1 MRRLLKVVV
10 LGEMSNQGI
19 LASQHCQSKSKA
31 LYSCWHNWSIM
42 PWQLCY
48 LVWKNL
54 SMMQDNE
61 PLTIFV
67 AMPGTEQSR
76 GGQSIPWPDPEAIE
90 RHFFQRIALKL
101 KQDLQREVILHIE
114 RYEHLASV
122 IHDSLFP
129 EPWQSPVYIAD
140 LTGNNANVYLE
151 LGIRWALK
159 ERVTVLVSQ
168 TITDVKFDAAY
179 AHVIPYSNDPILLE
193 QAIDSV
199 LKTIKEGLAN
209 GKHIDSPV
217 ILPKDTIIE
226 AEIKAYQNKIELL
239 EEKIKALT
247 QGKKFLDSAKSAR
260 EPEERMLLY
269 QSAIQANP
277 TLMEAYLPLAQEQRK
292 QGYYPNALVTLK
304 QAIALF
310 PTNAEF
316 YREQGVT
323 YNKKGQ
329 FEEAIQAFR
338 AAVSLDDK
346 DDEAWS
352 NLGGLLRTIG
362 TKSLSYNWDA
372 LREARDSYQK
382 ALKANDRNTYAQGN
396 LARLDIMLSKV
407 DPERFSLAIEEFE
420 ILEALCRLDLKRDP
434 QNYWRWFDRADSYLL
449 SGKVDEGYH
458 LYAKAI
464 ELVPL
469 EYRKSELSI
478 VMSPLTNFLLLDV
491 FLDDSVKVAVQKVVE
506 TLELLISGQIAQ
518 AKFPSGVTSTKER
531 FVDSRRTQL
540 WLG

>member
-1 MRRLLKVVV
+1 
-10 LGEMSNQGI
+10 
-19 LASQHCQSKSKA
+19 
-31 LYSCWHNWSIM
+31 
-42 PWQLCY
+42 
-48 LVWKNL
+48 
-54 SMMQDNE
+54 
-61 PLTIFV
+61 
-67 AMPGTEQSR
+67 
-76 GGQSIPWPDPEAIE
+76 
-90 RHFFQRIALKL
+90 
-101 KQDLQREVILHIE
+101 
-114 RYEHLASV
+114 
-122 IHDSLFP
+122 
-129 EPWQSPVYIAD
+129 
-140 LTGNNANVYLE
+140 
-151 LGIRWALK
+151 
-159 ERVTVLVSQ
+159 
-168 TITDVKFDAAY
+168 
-179 AHVIPYSNDPILLE
+179 
-193 QAIDSV
+193 
-199 LKTIKEGLAN
+199 
-209 GKHIDSPV
+209 
-217 ILPKDTIIE
+217 
-226 AEIKAYQNKIELL
+226 
-239 EEKIKALT
+239 
-247 QGKKFLDSAKSAR
+247 
-260 EPEERMLLY
+260 
-269 QSAIQANP
+269 
-277 TLMEAYLPLAQEQRK
+277 
-292 QGYYPNALVTLK
+292 
-304 QAIALF
+304 
-310 PTNAEF
+310 
-316 YREQGVT
+316 VT

-362 TKSLSYNWDA
+362 TKSLSYNWNA

-434 QNYWRWFDRADSYLL
+434 QDYWRWFDRADSYLL
-449 SGKVDEGYH
+449 SGKVDEGYR

-469 EYRKSELSI
+469 EYRESELSI
-478 VMSPLTNFLLLDV
+478 VMSPLTNLLLLDV

>member
-1 MRRLLKVVV
+1 
-10 LGEMSNQGI
+10 
-19 LASQHCQSKSKA
+19 
-31 LYSCWHNWSIM
+31 
-42 PWQLCY
+42 
-48 LVWKNL
+48 
-54 SMMQDNE
+54 MMEGNE

-67 AMPGTEQSR
+67 AMPGTEQNK

-101 KQDLQREVILHIE
+101 KQDLQREVIVHIE
-114 RYEHLASV
+114 RYEHLAGV
-122 IHDSLFP
+122 IQDPLFSK
-129 EPWQSPVYIAD
+129 PWLSPVYIAD
-140 LTGNNANVYLE
+140 LTGNNAIVYIE

-159 ERVTVLVSQ
+159 EKVTVLVSQ
-168 TITDVKFDAAY
+168 TITDVKFDAAN
-179 AHVIPYSNDPILLE
+179 AHVIPYSIDPILLDR
-193 QAIDSV
+193 AIDDV
-199 LKTIKEGLAN
+199 LKTIKDGLAN
-209 GKHIDSPV
+209 EKHIDSPV
-217 ILPKDTIIE
+217 IVPKDRIVE

-277 TLMEAYLPLAQEQRK
+277 TLMDAYLPLAQEQRK
-292 QGYYPNALVTLK
+292 QGHYANALVTLK

-310 PTNAEF
+310 PTNVEF
-316 YREQGVT
+316 YRELGVT

-329 FEEAIQAFR
+329 LEEAIQAFR
-338 AAVSLDDK
+338 TTVSLDDK

-352 NLGGLLRTIG
+352 NLGGLLRAIG

-396 LARLDIMLSKV
+396 LARLDLILSKV
-407 DPERFSLAIEEFE
+407 DPERFSLAIEELE

-434 QNYWRWFDRADSYLL
+434 QDYWRWFDRADSYLL
-449 SGKVDEGYH
+449 SGKIDEGYS

-469 EYRKSELSI
+469 EYRESELSI
-478 VMSPLTNFLLLDV
+478 VMSPLTNLLLLDV
-491 FLDDSVKVAVQKVVE
+491 FLDDSVKVAVEKVVE
-506 TLELLISGQIAQ
+506 ALELLSSGQIAQ
-518 AKFPSGVTSTKER
+518 AKFPLGVTFTKEQ
-531 FVDSRRTQL
+531 FVDSERTQL
-540 WLG
+540 WPG